1 MRIFKS
7 RHLSLRRKNEK
18 GIGSPKHG
26 LRVFRVILRMRVR
39 DLRYFHVVCAASRA
53 KSWRR
58 HCHQYV
64 VVLLLL
70 LLLNECYYVKCD
82 EMRYDVFLTR
92 KSKRQMRINIRQ
104 SSS

>member
-1 MRIFKS
+1 
-7 RHLSLRRKNEK
+7 
-18 GIGSPKHG
+18 
-26 LRVFRVILRMRVR
+26 MRVR

-92 KSKRQMRINIRQ
+92 KSKRQMRINVRQ